1 MVVFLISALRSI
13 IEMLGLCLLGQGVL
27 YLLAGQGRKE
37 NRIYQLF
44 DLLTTAPRT
53 LVALLLPVTTNP
65 VLVALMTFVILLLLW
80 LGLAFLRMS
89 I

>member
-80 LGLAFLRMS
+80 LGVAFLRMS